1 MITPSRYDAALIDQA
16 PPMGAPG
23 SVALMV
29 YVRSLMV
36 KRPEVMFC
44 PREPLP
50 LDQRTP
56 MGALGIG
63 PLMVH
68 ARPSISLRPC
78 DSVRSGDTAV
88 SAGRRTINRH
98 LPI

>member
-1 MITPSRYDAALIDQA
+1 
-16 PPMGAPG
+16 
-23 SVALMV
+23 
-29 YVRSLMV
+29 
-36 KRPEVMFC
+36 
-44 PREPLP
+44 
-50 LDQRTP
+50 